1 MPSRAL
7 WAAKACG
14 VAMRRR
20 HGSKRCKLSL
30 LRAFMSLN
38 CPGRSG
44 GALCH
49 CGETG
54 VRCYS
59 WIRCLACGW
68 VWVWAA
74 WWAGPVHAQSVAF
87 INPGKSDEIYWV
99 TAAQAM
105 SAAASS
111 LGLALEVQYA
121 QRDPLRVLA
130 LARAL
135 VARPRAQR
143 PDYVVFTN
151 DSATGVELL
160 RLFDGSGIR
169 CFMAFSGFTAAEEQQ
184 WGKPRQ
190 HFKHWLGSLE
200 PRAEDAGYL
209 TAQALIRA
217 GRAAGAQAPD
227 GKLHLLAIGGDRS
240 TASSVRRNQG
250 LQRAVAE
257 ADDVVLDQLV
267 YGAWSRE
274 KAAEQSDW
282 LFDRYPSARLLW
294 AGNDLIAFGAMQTL
308 EQRGGQPGKS
318 MWFSGI
324 NTSAEAMQALK
335 SGRLAA
341 LAGGHFMAGA
351 WALVMLFDYHHG
363 RDFADEGLQLERPM
377 FVLFTPAMADKF
389 EARFGQGYDSV
400 DFRRHSK
407 VLNPVA
413 IRYSFEFAP
422 LLR

>member
-1 MPSRAL
+1 M
-7 WAAKACG
+7 
-14 VAMRRR
+14 
-20 HGSKRCKLSL
+20 GS
-30 LRAFMSLN
+30 
-38 CPGRSG
+38 
-44 GALCH
+44 
-49 CGETG
+49 
-54 VRCYS
+54 YS
-59 WIRCLACGW
+59 WVRYWVLACA
-68 VWVWAA
+68 VWL
-74 WWAGPVHAQSVAF
+74 AGPAHAVSVAF

-99 TAAQAM
+99 TATQAM
-105 SAAASS
+105 AAAAGS
-111 LGLALEVQYA
+111 LGLTLEVQYA
-121 QRDPLRVLA
+121 ERDPLKVLA

-135 VARPRAQR
+135 VARPKAQR
-143 PDYVVFTN
+143 PDYVVSTN

-160 RLFDGSGIR
+160 RVFDGSGIR
-169 CFMAFSGFTAAEEQQ
+169 CFMAFSGFTDAEEQQ

-190 HFKHWLGSLE
+190 QFKQWIGSLE
-200 PRAEDAGYL
+200 PQAEDAGYL

-217 GRAAGAQAPD
+217 GRAAHAHAAD

-250 LQRAVAE
+250 MQRAVAE
-257 ADDVVLDQLV
+257 ADDVVLDQMV
-267 YGAWSRE
+267 YAGWSRE

-282 LFDRYPSARLLW
+282 LFDRYPTARLLW

-363 RDFADEGLQLERPM
+363 HDFADEGLQLERPM
-377 FVLFTPAMADKF
+377 FVLFTPAMAEKF
-389 EARFGQGYDSV
+389 EARFGQRFDSV
-400 DFRRHSK
+400 DFRRYSK
-407 VLNPVA
+407 VLNPVTT
-413 IRYSFEFAP
+413 RYSFEFAA

>member
-1 MPSRAL
+1 M
-7 WAAKACG
+7 
-14 VAMRRR
+14 
-20 HGSKRCKLSL
+20 
-30 LRAFMSLN
+30 FI
-38 CPGRSG
+38 
-44 GALCH
+44 
-49 CGETG
+49 CGEMR
-54 VRCYS
+54 VRGYS
-59 WIRCLACGW
+59 LFRYWVLAC
-68 VWVWAA
+68 VL

-87 INPGKSDEIYWV
+87 INPGKSDELYWV

-105 SAAASS
+105 AAAAGS
-111 LGLALEVQYA
+111 LGLVLEVQYA
-121 QRDPLRVLA
+121 QRDPLQVLA

-135 VARPRAQR
+135 VARPKAQR
-143 PDYVVFTN
+143 PDYVVFSN
-151 DSATGVELL
+151 DSASAAALL

-169 CFMAFSGFTAAEEQQ
+169 CFMAFSGFTAAEVQQ

-190 HFKHWLGSLE
+190 QFKQWIGSLE

-217 GRAAGAQAPD
+217 GRAAHAHAAD

-250 LQRAVAE
+250 LYRAVAE
-257 ADDVVLDQLV
+257 ADDVVLDQMV
-267 YGAWSRE
+267 YAGWSRE
-274 KAAEQSDW
+274 KATEQSGW
-282 LFDRYPSARLLW
+282 LFDRYPAARLLW
-294 AGNDLIAFGAMQTL
+294 AGSDLIALGAMQTL
-308 EQRGGQPGKS
+308 EQRSGQPGKS

-324 NTSAEAMQALK
+324 NTSPEAMEALK

-377 FVLFTPAMADKF
+377 FVLFTPAMAEKF
-389 EARFGQGYDSV
+389 EARFGQRYDSV
-400 DFRRHSK
+400 DFRRYSK
-407 VLNPVA
+407 VLNPA
-413 IRYSFEFAP
+413 TNSYSFEFAP